1 MSRRLESILG
11 GESVTPADPVSS
23 QWDELPLPDILS
35 RLNSEKKTGKLTV
48 ESTAASRD
56 LLFVDGELRAA
67 RSSAESEKL
76 GSWLVSQRVLSEAR
90 KQGALLI
97 QEGSDSPPLGHMLV
111 SKGVIDAESLEH
123 HLQNL
128 AVSILER
135 ATSETRRRCSF
146 EDGLA
151 DGQLDTLP
159 NLSTPQLI
167 LISART
173 LPGSDIKRKALGDL
187 EQMVTRNGPLDAIVQ
202 EFSLTVPESVFLG
215 KLHRSQTLSRLKMI
229 SGLGNDSFFA
239 TAYSLKVTGLISF
252 SARPQRQASVHVP
265 TTATLSPQRDSQAP
279 AKTNATDRS
288 EILRLSTNAKNMNH
302 YAFFNLDPQSSY
314 QEIFDAWDAY
324 RQRFDPA
331 RSSEDHLSDLG
342 NELKIVLEYAKEA
355 YEKLSSPV
363 ERPRYDRMLRTA
375 AETGVTS
382 TSSFVPG
389 TTAPQRARESLVR
402 ENLKQVDRLVR
413 AGDNFSAVKLLEQVC
428 DLDPKPTHLVRL
440 AKMMLLNPKW
450 ATRALEKL
458 RRAVEIDPTF
468 VDGWLAVAE
477 YWRGQKNKERER
489 KALEQALGAFP
500 GHGEATTLYRAL
512 VGGPALARFLDR
524 IQKSSEP

>member
-1 MSRRLESILG
+1 M
-11 GESVTPADPVSS
+11 TPADPFND
-23 QWDELPLPDILS
+23 QWDELLLPEILS
-35 RLNSEKKTGKLTV
+35 RLSSEKKTGKLTV
-48 ESTAASRD
+48 ESTVGSRD
-56 LLFVDGELRAA
+56 FLFVDGELRAA
-67 RSSAESEKL
+67 RSSSENEKL

-111 SKGVIDAESLEH
+111 SKGVIDAESLER

-128 AVSILER
+128 AVAILER
-135 ATSETRRRCSF
+135 ATSENRRRCSF
-146 EDGLA
+146 EDGLT

-167 LISART
+167 LISTRAM
-173 LPGSDIKRKALGDL
+173 PGSGSQRKALGDL

-202 EFSLTVPESVFLG
+202 EFSLSVPESVFLG

-252 SARPQRQASVHVP
+252 SARPQRQASIDVP
-265 TTATLSPQRDSQAP
+265 TTATRSHKVDSQAS
-279 AKTNATDRS
+279 ATNIASDRS
-288 EILRLSTNAKNMNH
+288 EILRLSSNAKNMNY
-302 YAFFNLDPQSSY
+302 YAFFNINPQASY

-331 RSSEDHLSDLG
+331 RSSEDQLSDLG
-342 NELKIVLEYAKEA
+342 NELKIVFEYAKEA

-363 ERPRYDRMLRTA
+363 ERPRYDRILRTA
-375 AETGVTS
+375 VETGVAS

-413 AGDNFSAVKLLEQVC
+413 AGDNFQAVKLLEQVC
-428 DLDPKPTHLVRL
+428 DLDPKPAHLVKL
-440 AKMMLLNPKW
+440 AQLMLLNPRW

-500 GHGEATTLYRAL
+500 GHGKAATLYRSL
-512 VGGPALARFLDR
+512 VGGQELSRFLDR
-524 IQKSSEP
+524 VQRSSIPTS